1 MFQISPIWF
10 LGNST
15 LDPHLNWALINSKY
29 IATPCSYILHD
40 NGLCMNLELE
50 LKALIWTW
58 MNVFMDDNVDVNE
71 MNVHAWFNTW
81 INLIHVE

>member
-1 MFQISPIWF
+1 
-10 LGNST
+10 
-15 LDPHLNWALINSKY
+15 
-29 IATPCSYILHD
+29 
-40 NGLCMNLELE
+40 MNLELE
-50 LKALIWTW
+50 LRALIWTW